1 MSMPRPSVAEVRAG
15 GQPEGVKE
23 RVNEEHWAGRLY
35 MRDISPYLSTLF
47 VRLGVPPNPI
57 TYLMMVCGVLA
68 GVVLA
73 FGGLWSAL
81 AALLLVQV
89 YLLLDCSD
97 GEVARFTGRTSTAGI
112 YLDRIGHYLAE
123 IALLIGLGIRA
134 QGEFAA
140 GDWVVAGMAAALGA
154 AVIKVETDNVVVA
167 RAKAGLPE
175 KVADAALQPRSAGL
189 GLARKAAAALRFHR
203 VIQAVELSLL
213 VAAVAV
219 VDAVRGDL
227 LATRALVAVC
237 VAVAVLQS
245 VLHLVS
251 VLASRRLE

>member
-1 MSMPRPSVAEVRAG
+1 MPRPSVAEVRAG

>member
-1 MSMPRPSVAEVRAG
+1 MPRPSVAEVRAG

-57 TYLMMVCGVLA
+57 TYLMMACGVLA

-81 AALLLVQV
+81 VALLLVQV

-123 IALLIGLGIRA
+123 IALLIGLGLRA
-134 QGEFAA
+134 QNEFAA
-140 GDWVVAGMAAALGA
+140 GNWVVAGMAAALGA
-154 AVIKVETDNVVVA
+154 ALIKVETDNVVVA

-189 GLARKAAAALRFHR
+189 GLARRAAAALRFHR

-227 LATRALVAVC
+227 LATRALMAVC
-237 VAVAVLQS
+237 VAVAALQA

>member
-1 MSMPRPSVAEVRAG
+1 MSKPSVTEVRAA

-35 MRDISPYLSTLF
+35 MRDLSPYVSTAF
-47 VRLGVPPNPI
+47 VHFGVPPNPI
-57 TYLMMVCGVLA
+57 TYLMMAFGVLA
-68 GVVLA
+68 GVTLA

-81 AALLLVQV
+81 LAAVLVQL

-97 GEVARFTGRTSTAGI
+97 GEVARYTGRTSVAGI

-123 IALLIGLGIRA
+123 VTLLIGLGIRA

-140 GDWVVAGMAAALGA
+140 GGWVIAGMAAALGA
-154 AVIKVETDNVVVA
+154 ALIKVETDNVSVA

-175 KVADAALQPRSAGL
+175 KIPETAMQPRSSGL
-189 GLARKAAAALRFHR
+189 GLARRLASGLRFHR

-213 VAAVAV
+213 VVVAAV

-227 LATRALVAVC
+227 VATRVLVAVC
-237 VAVAVLQS
+237 VVVAALQT

>member
-1 MSMPRPSVAEVRAG
+1 MSRPSVAEVRAG
-15 GQPEGVKE
+15 GQPAGIKE

-35 MRDISPYLSTLF
+35 MRDVSPYLSTVF

-57 TYLMMVCGVLA
+57 TYLMMAFGVLA

-73 FGGLWSAL
+73 FGGLWSAIL
-81 AALLLVQV
+81 AFVLIQV

-97 GEVARFTGRTSTAGI
+97 GEVARYTGRTSVAGI
-112 YLDRIGHYLAE
+112 YLDRIGHYLSE
-123 IALLIGLGIRA
+123 IALLIGLGVRA
-134 QGEFAA
+134 QGELVA
-140 GDWVVAGMAAALGA
+140 GNWVVAGMAAALGA
-154 AVIKVETDNVVVA
+154 AIIKVETDNVVVA

-175 KVADAALQPRSAGL
+175 KIGDAAMHPRSAGL

-203 VIQAVELSLL
+203 LIQAVELSIVVVL
-213 VAAVAV
+213 VAV

-227 LATRALVAVC
+227 LATQVLVAAC
-237 VAVAVLQS
+237 VAVAALQS

>member
-1 MSMPRPSVAEVRAG
+1 MPRPSVAEVRAG

-23 RVNEEHWAGRLY
+23 RVNEEHWVGRLY

>member
-1 MSMPRPSVAEVRAG
+1 MSRPSVAEVRAG
-15 GQPEGVKE
+15 GQPEGIKE

-35 MRDISPYLSTLF
+35 MRDISPYVSAAF
-47 VRLGVPPNPI
+47 IRLGVAPNPI
-57 TYLMMVCGVLA
+57 TYLMMAFGVLS

-73 FGGLWSAL
+73 FGDLWSAL
-81 AALLLVQV
+81 LALVLIQI

-97 GEVARFTGRTSTAGI
+97 GEVARYTGRTSVAGI
-112 YLDRIGHYLAE
+112 YLDRIGHYLSE

-140 GDWVVAGMAAALGA
+140 GGWVIAGMAAALGA
-154 AVIKVETDNVVVA
+154 ALIKVETDNVVVA

-175 KVADAALQPRSAGL
+175 KVADSAMQPRSAGL
-189 GLARKAAAALRFHR
+189 GLARKAASALRFHR
-203 VIQAVELSLL
+203 VIQAVELSIL
-213 VAAVAV
+213 VAVVAV
-219 VDAVRGDL
+219 VDAFRGDL
-227 LATRALVAVC
+227 LATQVLMAVC
-237 VAVAVLQS
+237 VAVAALQT